1 MIYVTGDM
9 HADATRLKSRAAKQ
23 LKKQDTLIV
32 CGDFGFVWD
41 GSKKE
46 QKMLKWLGKRPYS
59 VLFVEGTH
67 DNLDLLA
74 QYPEVDYSGGKA
86 RQISG
91 NCYQLLRGEIYTIES
106 DAIFAFGGGESM
118 DMDTRVQ
125 GETWW
130 PGELPTQE
138 ELGHA
143 RENLEK
149 HRNVVDY
156 IVTHTASSIVNSF
169 LDMDSAHVNQLA
181 AFFDEVSQQ
190 VRYKHW
196 FFGSYHLDKV
206 IPPKYHAMYQEIL
219 PLKAL

>member
-1 MIYVTGDM
+1 MHPIHPYVPDDQRQAELRILYFASSSWIY
-9 HADATRLKSRAAKQ
+9 A
-23 LKKQDTLIV
+23 
-32 CGDFGFVWD
+32 
-41 GSKKE
+41 
-46 QKMLKWLGKRPYS
+46 
-59 VLFVEGTH
+59 
-67 DNLDLLA
+67 
-74 QYPEVDYSGGKA
+74 
-86 RQISG
+86 
-91 NCYQLLRGEIYTIES
+91 S

-149 HRNVVDY
+149 HGNVVDY